1 MNLLLALLIAVTMA
15 PEPASRQT
23 PSAAGARQDAAVSQ
37 YVIGPQDLLKITVF
51 DEPDLTNTY
60 RVDPDG
66 FITFPLINRISAG
79 NLTIGEFQ
87 DRLRQMLENGYIK
100 NPQVRVEVD
109 QFKSQQVYVIGEVR
123 SPGKIPMTGTMN
135 LLEALALAGSP
146 TAAAS
151 NEIVVA
157 HPRRPSAAASAPNGK
172 PTAMPDEKDA
182 DIVRVSLKD
191 LQLGKAGQDIT
202 LRDGDIINVPKALTF
217 YITGQVRNPGSLIWE
232 AGMTLQQALA
242 LAGGLTERGSTR
254 GVTASRLVNGKLVD
268 VPLKLT
274 DKVLAND
281 TITVRQRFF

>member
-1 MNLLLALLIAVTMA
+1 MNVLLASFVALMLA
-15 PEPASRQT
+15 PQAAQT
-23 PSAAGARQDAAVSQ
+23 PAAAAAKPDAAVSQ

-66 FITFPLINRISAG
+66 FITFPLISRIEAG

-87 DRLRQMLENGYIK
+87 DRLRSTLSNGYIR
-100 NPQVRVEVD
+100 NPQVRVEID

-123 SPGKIPMTGTMN
+123 SPGKVPMTGTLN

-151 NEIVVA
+151 NEIVIA
-157 HPRRPSAAASAPNGK
+157 HPKRPNASG
-172 PTAMPDEKDA
+172 AMPDEKDA

-202 LRDGDIINVPKALTF
+202 LRDGDIINVPKALSF

-242 LAGGLTERGSTR
+242 LAGGLTDRGSTR

-268 VPLKLT
+268 VRLKLS
-274 DKVLAND
+274 DKILAND

>member
-1 MNLLLALLIAVTMA
+1 MNVLLAILFAATMA
-15 PEPASRQT
+15 PQAQI
-23 PSAAGARQDAAVSQ
+23 SAAVPPKQDAAVSQ

-66 FITFPLINRISAG
+66 FITFPLISRISAA

-87 DRLRQMLENGYIK
+87 DRLREMLANGYIR
-100 NPQVRVEVD
+100 NPQVRVDVD

-123 SPGKIPMTGTMN
+123 NPGKIPMTGTLN

-146 TAAAS
+146 TASAS
-151 NEIVVA
+151 NEIVIA
-157 HPRRPSAAASAPNGK
+157 HPKRPVASPSDDK
-172 PTAMPDEKDA
+172 SRAMPDEKDA

-202 LRDGDIINVPKALTF
+202 LRDGDIINVPKALSF

-232 AGMTLQQALA
+232 PGMTLQQALA
-242 LAGGLTERGSTR
+242 LAGGLTDRGSTR

>member
-1 MNLLLALLIAVTMA
+1 MNLLVASVIALTLAPQAGA
-15 PEPASRQT
+15 P
-23 PSAAGARQDAAVSQ
+23 PSAAAKQDPAVTQ

-66 FITFPLINRISAG
+66 YITFPLINRISAG
-79 NLTIGEFQ
+79 SLTIGEFQ
-87 DRLRQMLENGYIK
+87 DRLRSTLANGYIR

-151 NEIVVA
+151 NEVVVA
-157 HPRRPSAAASAPNGK
+157 HPKRPNASGV
-172 PTAMPDEKDA
+172 MPDESDA

-202 LRDGDIINVPKALTF
+202 LRDGDIINVPKALSF

-232 AGMTLQQALA
+232 PGMTLQQALA
-242 LAGGLTERGSTR
+242 LAGGLTDRGSTR
-254 GVTASRLVNGKLVD
+254 GVTASRLVNGTLMD
-268 VPLKLT
+268 VKLKLT

>member
-1 MNLLLALLIAVTMA
+1 MVVLMGAPAAAQAPAPAAAVK
-15 PEPASRQT
+15 P
-23 PSAAGARQDAAVSQ
+23 DAAVTQ
-37 YVIGPQDLLKITVF
+37 YVIGPQDLLRITVF

-66 FITFPLINRISAG
+66 FITFPLISRIAAG

-87 DRLRQMLENGYIK
+87 DRLRSTLSNGYIR

-123 SPGKIPMTGTMN
+123 SPGKIAMTGSLN

-157 HPRRPSAAASAPNGK
+157 HPKRPSASG
-172 PTAMPDEKDA
+172 AMPDEKDA

-191 LQLGKAGQDIT
+191 LQLGKAGQDLT
-202 LRDGDIINVPKALTF
+202 LRDGDIINVPKALSF

-242 LAGGLTERGSTR
+242 LAGGLTDRGSTR
-254 GVTASRLVNGKLVD
+254 GITASRLVNGKLVD
-268 VPLKLT
+268 VGLKLS

>member
-1 MNLLLALLIAVTMA
+1 MTVLLALLVAAAMA
-15 PEPASRQT
+15 PPAQT
-23 PSAAGARQDAAVSQ
+23 RAATSAKQDAAASQ
-37 YVIGPQDLLKITVF
+37 YVIGPQDLLKITIF

-60 RVDPDG
+60 RVDPEG
-66 FITFPLINRISAG
+66 FITFPLISRISAA

-87 DRLRQMLENGYIK
+87 DRLRAMLANGYIR
-100 NPQVRVEVD
+100 NPQVRVDVD

-123 SPGKIPMTGTMN
+123 NPGKIPMTGALN

-151 NEIVVA
+151 NEIVIA
-157 HPRRPSAAASAPNGK
+157 HPKRPAAAGAPPDDK
-172 PTAMPDEKDA
+172 SRAMPDEKDA
-182 DIVRVSLKD
+182 DIVRVSFKD

-202 LRDGDIINVPKALTF
+202 LRDGDIINVPKALSF

-232 AGMTLQQALA
+232 TGMTLQQALA
-242 LAGGLTERGSTR
+242 LAGGLTDRGSTR
-254 GVTASRLVNGKLVD
+254 GVTASRLVSGKLTD

>member
-1 MNLLLALLIAVTMA
+1 V
-15 PEPASRQT
+15 
-23 PSAAGARQDAAVSQ
+23 
-37 YVIGPQDLLKITVF
+37 
-51 DEPDLTNTY
+51 
-60 RVDPDG
+60 RVD
-66 FITFPLINRISAG
+66 
-79 NLTIGEFQ
+79 
-87 DRLRQMLENGYIK
+87 
-100 NPQVRVEVD
+100 VD

-123 SPGKIPMTGTMN
+123 SPGKIPMTGTLN

-146 TAAAS
+146 TASAS
-151 NEIVVA
+151 NEIVIA
-157 HPRRPSAAASAPNGK
+157 HPKRPVASPSDDK
-172 PTAMPDEKDA
+172 SRAMPDEKDA

-202 LRDGDIINVPKALTF
+202 LRDGDIINVPKALSF

-232 AGMTLQQALA
+232 PGMTLQQALA
-242 LAGGLTERGSTR
+242 LAGGLTDRGSTR

>member
-1 MNLLLALLIAVTMA
+1 MNVLLAILFAATMA
-15 PEPASRQT
+15 PQAQT
-23 PSAAGARQDAAVSQ
+23 TTAAPPKQDAAVSQ

-66 FITFPLINRISAG
+66 FITFPLISRISAA

-87 DRLRQMLENGYIK
+87 DRLREMLANGYIR
-100 NPQVRVEVD
+100 NPQVRVDVD

-123 SPGKIPMTGTMN
+123 NPGKIPMTGTLN

-146 TAAAS
+146 TASAS
-151 NEIVVA
+151 NEIVIA
-157 HPRRPSAAASAPNGK
+157 HPKRPVASPSDDK
-172 PTAMPDEKDA
+172 SRAMPDEKDA

-202 LRDGDIINVPKALTF
+202 LRDGDIINVPKALSF

-232 AGMTLQQALA
+232 PGMTLQQALA
-242 LAGGLTERGSTR
+242 LAGGLTDRGSTR

>member
-1 MNLLLALLIAVTMA
+1 MNVLLAILFAATMA
-15 PEPASRQT
+15 PQAQI
-23 PSAAGARQDAAVSQ
+23 SAAVPPKQDAAASQ

-66 FITFPLINRISAG
+66 FITFPLISRISAA

-87 DRLRQMLENGYIK
+87 DRLREMLANGYIR
-100 NPQVRVEVD
+100 NPQVRVDVD

-123 SPGKIPMTGTMN
+123 SPGKIPMTGTLN

-146 TAAAS
+146 TASAS
-151 NEIVVA
+151 NEIVIA
-157 HPRRPSAAASAPNGK
+157 HPKRPVASPSDDK
-172 PTAMPDEKDA
+172 SRAMPDEKDA

-202 LRDGDIINVPKALTF
+202 LRDGDIINVPKALSF

-232 AGMTLQQALA
+232 PGMTLQQALA
-242 LAGGLTERGSTR
+242 LAGGLTDRGSTR

>member
-1 MNLLLALLIAVTMA
+1 MNVLLAILFAATMA
-15 PEPASRQT
+15 PPAQT
-23 PSAAGARQDAAVSQ
+23 PAAVPPKQDAAASQ

-66 FITFPLINRISAG
+66 FITFPLISRISAA

-87 DRLRQMLENGYIK
+87 DRLREMLANGYIR
-100 NPQVRVEVD
+100 NPQVRVDVD

-123 SPGKIPMTGTMN
+123 NPGKIPMTGTLN

-146 TAAAS
+146 TASAS
-151 NEIVVA
+151 NEIVIA
-157 HPRRPSAAASAPNGK
+157 HPKRPVASPSDDK
-172 PTAMPDEKDA
+172 SRAMPDEKDA

-202 LRDGDIINVPKALTF
+202 LRDGDIINVPKALSF

-232 AGMTLQQALA
+232 PGMTLQQALA
-242 LAGGLTERGSTR
+242 LAGGLTDRGSTR